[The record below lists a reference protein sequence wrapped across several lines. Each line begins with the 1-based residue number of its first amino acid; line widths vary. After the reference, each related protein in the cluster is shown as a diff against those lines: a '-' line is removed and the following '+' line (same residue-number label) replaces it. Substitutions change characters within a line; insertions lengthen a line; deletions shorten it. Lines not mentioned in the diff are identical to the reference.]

1 MAHDKTARTKRSYN
15 RWVANQ
21 TLEDYALRFTAKDAR
36 RWSTARV
43 SNTALG
49 AISFLALEAIGGS
62 LTLSYGFEN
71 ALAAILVVCAIIF
84 LTGLPISYY
93 AARYGVDID
102 LLTRGA
108 GFGYI
113 GSTITSLIYASFT
126 FIFFALEAAIMASA
140 LEILFDIPLGIA
152 YVICALVV
160 IPLVTHGITFISRF
174 QLWTQPVWVVLQLLP
189 FVFILQ
195 HELSVIDDWTQY
207 PPQGDPNQ
215 AGLGLNVIYFGA
227 ASGILFALMAQIG
240 EQVDFLR
247 FLPEKT
253 EQTKFRWWLAMLL
266 SGPGWVIPGLV
277 KILAGSFLAVL
288 AINHG
293 VRVEVADDPMQM
305 YLIAFSYLGQ
315 SPQATLALAGI
326 FVIVSQLKINVTNAY
341 AGSLAWSNFFSR
353 LSHSHPGRVV
363 WLVFNVIIA
372 LLIMELGIYE
382 ALEQILGIYSNVVVA
397 WVGALVADLIV
408 NKPLG
413 YSPKH
418 IEFKRA
424 HLYDVNPVGF
434 GAMLIASIVGVVCYL
449 GMLGPIAKAF
459 APFIALLSAFVISPI
474 IAFLTQGNY
483 YIARSSMMEPT
494 TAQKGECVI
503 CENCY
508 EIEDLTQC
516 PVNGGIICSLC
527 CTLDARCHDQCKE
540 GARFSDQ
547 LSRLVVF
554 FLPSRMAARSDS
566 RILQFSGLLF
576 LIATIVGSLFWLVY
590 MQFPFDDE
598 AVKEAVYTTLLQVFL
613 LLLIINGVLIW
624 LFVLAKDSQQLAL
637 EESQRQTALL
647 TKEIAAH
654 EETDRA
660 LQRAKEQA
668 DSANQAKSRYLTG
681 ISHELRT
688 PLNSLLGYAQLL
700 ERDRNFPDAYKSKVG
715 LIRRSGE
722 HLEDLIE
729 GLLDISRIEAGRL
742 ELSRDQVLLPELMQE
757 LVEMFSVQARDKG
770 IEFSYAEHSV
780 LPKVVIA
787 DEKHVRQILINLLS
801 NAVKYTERGSVTF
814 SVRYRSQVAEF
825 LIKDTGVG
833 IEKEDQEVI
842 FKPFERIRKP
852 GIPQISG
859 TGLGLTISR
868 LLTDIMG
875 GDLSVESI
883 PKEGSQFKLSLMLS
897 RVDKAQIQ
905 KKPVE
910 RRIESYKGDQKTIM
924 VVDDDA
930 THRGLVSEILSPLGF
945 VVLESPNAEVC
956 LSTLESTTPDLFLLD
971 ISMPGKTGWELL
983 ATLRQIGMMQPVIM
997 VSANATERQPSELE
1011 EGTRG
1016 YSAYLTKPMKDS
1028 LLLANIASALKLTW
1042 QYEPRT
1048 LPKKPRLIAHQN
1060 ISSANVITPGQAK
1073 EIISMAEIGF
1083 LQGLDQLLKEI
1094 EQTHDKH
1101 PDVLKARALVTQCQF
1116 AELIALCKP
1125 LVSEQ
1130 VAT

>member
-1 MAHDKTARTKRSYN
+1 LAQDKTVRTKRSYN

-36 RWSTARV
+36 RWSAARV

-62 LTLSYGFEN
+62 LTLNYGFDN
-71 ALAAILVVCAIIF
+71 ALAAILVVCTIIF

-140 LEILFDIPLGIA
+140 LEILFDIPLSIA

-174 QLWTQPVWVVLQLLP
+174 QLWTQPVWIVLQLLP
-189 FVFILQ
+189 FIFILK
-195 HELSVIDDWTQY
+195 HELSVIDDWTHY
-207 PPQGDPNQ
+207 PPQGDSDQ
-215 AGLGLNVIYFGA
+215 ADMGFNVLYFGA

-247 FLPEKT
+247 FLPERTEKT
-253 EQTKFRWWLAMLL
+253 RVRWWLAMLL
-266 SGPGWVIPGLV
+266 SGPGWVIPGII
-277 KILAGSFLAVL
+277 KIVAGSFLAVL

-293 VRVEVADDPMQM
+293 VNVEVADDPMQM

-326 FVIVSQLKINVTNAY
+326 FVIISQLKINVTNAY

-372 LLIMELGIYE
+372 LLIMELGIYD

-434 GAMLIASIVGVVCYL
+434 GAMLIASVLGVVCYL
-449 GMLGPIAKAF
+449 GVFGPIAKAF
-459 APFIALLSAFVISPI
+459 SPYIALVSAFVISPI
-474 IAFLTQGNY
+474 IAFITQGNY

-494 TAQKGECVI
+494 SEKKGDCII
-503 CENCY
+503 CENKY

-516 PVNGGIICSLC
+516 PVNGGVICSLC

-576 LIATIVGSLFWLVY
+576 LIATIIGSLFWLVF
-590 MQFPFDDE
+590 MQFPLDDN
-598 AVKEAVYTTLLQVFL
+598 VVREAVYTTLLQVFL

-647 TKEIAAH
+647 SKEIAAH

-700 ERDRNFPDAYKSKVG
+700 ERDRNFPTEYMSKVG

-742 ELSRDQVLLPELMQE
+742 ELSRDQVLLKELMSE
-757 LVEMFSVQARDKG
+757 LVEMFSVQAHEKG
-770 IEFSYAEHSV
+770 IEFSYVETTV
-780 LPKVVIA
+780 LPEVVIA

-801 NAVKYTERGSVTF
+801 NAVKYTEQGGVTF
-814 SVRYRSQVAEF
+814 SVRYRNQVAEF

-833 IEKEDQEVI
+833 IEKDDQEVI

-875 GDLSVESI
+875 GDLSVESV
-883 PKEGSQFKLSLMLS
+883 PKEGSQFRLSLMLS
-897 RVDKAQIQ
+897 RVDKAHIH

-910 RRIESYKGDQKTIM
+910 RRIESYEGVQKTVM

-945 VVLESPNAEVC
+945 VVLEATNAQGC
-956 LSTLESTTPDLFLLD
+956 LTTLEATAPDLFLLD
-971 ISMPGKTGWELL
+971 ISMPGMTGWELL
-983 ATLRQIGMMQPVIM
+983 TKLRQIGMKQPVIM
-997 VSANATERQPSELE
+997 VSANAAERQLSEMDNAAL
-1011 EGTRG
+1011 G
-1016 YSAYLTKPMKDS
+1016 YAAYLTKPMKDS
-1028 LLLANIASALKLTW
+1028 LLLSSIAQSLKLTW
-1042 QYEPRT
+1042 RYEAAKAPIKQRII
-1048 LPKKPRLIAHQN
+1048 LNQN
-1060 ISSANVITPGQAK
+1060 TIEDDVVTPDQAS
-1073 EIISMAEIGF
+1073 ELISMAEIGF
-1083 LQGLDQLLKEI
+1083 LQGLDQLLKQI
-1094 EQTHDKH
+1094 ERQH
-1101 PDVLKARALVTQCQF
+1101 PAYPQVVTLRGFITRFQF
-1116 AELIALCKP
+1116 AELINLCRPIAEKK
-1125 LVSEQ
+1125 VSD
-1130 VAT
+1130 